1 MVESRAHSGV
11 KGHCASGGGSI
22 LDRMWKL
29 EERLANPHKV
39 ELEEQTKEVAEA
51 ESARIYSILTSCTS
65 FKYFPEGRSLGVM
78 ATNFQTTF
86 SSCLS
91 LACPWATL
99 KLILGRVYKSVQ
111 CPQGV
116 FLEQDKRI
124 IIILFLPRSRTKLWK
139 VSRKKM
145 AADLFSGKCQ
155 NNKEGIV
162 IALCLA
168 Y

>member
-1 MVESRAHSGV
+1 MVESRVHSGV

-51 ESARIYSILTSCTS
+51 ESARIYSILTSCT

-91 LACPWATL
+91 LACPRATL

-124 IIILFLPRSRTKLWK
+124 IIICFYPAPAPNYEKFPEKKWRRTCFRENVKIIK
-139 VSRKKM
+139 R
-145 AADLFSGKCQ
+145 G
-155 NNKEGIV
+155 
-162 IALCLA
+162 
-168 Y
+168 